1 MTLISFFDED
11 PVDNIGDI
19 LYLMPKR
26 CIFLGESKLMK
37 KRKRNIIEDFVKS
50 RDLDVELVFR
60 SLPSGDIDATLSL
73 LRDLMVEYPDSIFD
87 VSGGTELLIA
97 AAGII
102 SGTYDIPMYQRSG
115 KSGNMLWQY
124 GCELTLSP
132 ASISVPEV
140 IRLHSGEIIEGTS
153 FYAPTLTP
161 ELSSD
166 VVLLWEIAKADPA
179 KWNNTCIALGTLANN
194 SESTDELQVV
204 VSGQAD
210 KKAFY
215 QAEMSILADLVS
227 EGFIPDLDY
236 SWGGISFR
244 FRDEFI
250 RTILIKAGTL
260 LELYTYVAAN
270 WADDRAVSI
279 CLDWDGLS
287 AEESGIQTRN
297 ELDVMLT
304 VGMLPVCISCKN
316 GEFDKTSLYEL
327 ETVSKHFAGRYAKK
341 VLVTSYAG
349 KSEQSIQTLEQ
360 RAKDMSIY
368 PIFNVHKLS
377 FEEFSS
383 KLKRAVLGA

>member
-1 MTLISFFDED
+1 
-11 PVDNIGDI
+11 
-19 LYLMPKR
+19 MPKR

-50 RDLDVELVFR
+50 RGLDVELVFR

-73 LRDLMVEYPDSIFD
+73 LRDLIVEYPDSIFD

-124 GCELTLSP
+124 SCELTLSP

-140 IRLHSGEIIEGTS
+140 IRLHSGEIIERTS
-153 FYAPTLTP
+153 FYAPSLTP

-166 VVLLWEIAKADPA
+166 VVLLWEIAKAGPA

-204 VSGQAD
+204 VSEQMGQ
-210 KKAFY
+210 KAFY

-227 EGFIPDLDY
+227 EGFILDLDY

-279 CLDWDGLS
+279 CLDWDGIS
-287 AEESGIQTRN
+287 TEESGIQTRN

-341 VLVTSYAG
+341 VFVASYAG

-368 PIFNVHKLS
+368 PIFDVHKLS